1 MGYILS
7 LVCLIYSQF
16 LHRRNEGFEFKMVH
30 CQQNEIVIFILAHV
44 LCIFYYF
51 YYNHQMRNYITKVYI
66 TTVSLYNIQGVTG
79 GMCQTSGE
87 CS

>member
-1 MGYILS
+1 MGFILS

-30 CQQNEIVIFILAHV
+30 CQQNEIVLFILAHV
-44 LCIFYYF
+44 LCILYYF
-51 YYNHQMRNYITKVYI
+51 YYYQHMHNNI
-66 TTVSLYNIQGVTG
+66 TTVSLCNIQGVPG